1 MMWGEV
7 SRMKKAL
14 CCALFPLLLAS
25 AALAAGPGPASKVKV
40 TVFRGNVRSAPSS
53 DADVIVTAERDRVF
67 DVIKKV
73 GEWYLVALPDNKQ
86 GYLSAM
92 IVVEIGEDGKP
103 VPAPVPAVAP
113 TASQRPADQP
123 VPPASAQAAGPF
135 SKMELSLFGG
145 YASTFKMGPANYY
158 AEWYADHLTDVQES
172 TDISVPAKGGL
183 FYGGSFT
190 YFFSPNFGVQ
200 VAGGYLS
207 PSVATTSDFT
217 FSGTWDST
225 AGGASFNQSA
235 SWTGKSSLSAT
246 VISLDAVGRFGEGSL
261 AYSLFGGLTLFRCS
275 FQASGT
281 VGYGVTWEQ
290 QAGDAVYQNVDA
302 LPIPAEIPMTS
313 WTGIGFNL
321 GLGFSYQLSSGLALS
336 LEARYF
342 DGGLK
347 NLSWTFTPGSYDG
360 LFTGTIKQW
369 AATADDASF
378 IAAYTTTLP
387 VNPSFFQIT
396 GGIKILF

>member
-1 MMWGEV
+1 
-7 SRMKKAL
+7 MKKAL
-14 CCALFPLLLAS
+14 YCALVFLLLAS
-25 AALAAGPGPASKVKV
+25 AALAAGPGLASKVKV

-53 DADVIVTAERDRVF
+53 AADVILIAERDRVF

-73 GEWYLVALPDNKQ
+73 GAWYLVALPDNKQ
-86 GYLSAM
+86 GYLSET

-103 VPAPVPAVAP
+103 VPAPVPAPAP
-113 TASQRPADQP
+113 AAVPAAAQHPAAEP
-123 VPPASAQAAGPF
+123 VPPAPAPAAGPF
-135 SKMELSLFGG
+135 SKIEIGLFGG

-158 AEWYADHLTDVQES
+158 SEWYADLLTDVAEN

-183 FYGGSFT
+183 SYGGSFT
-190 YFFSPNFGVQ
+190 YFFTPNFGVQ
-200 VAGGYLS
+200 VVAGHLS
-207 PSVATTSDFT
+207 PAVATASDFT
-217 FSGTWDST
+217 FSATWDST
-225 AGGASFNQSA
+225 AGGGTFDQSA

-246 VISLDAVGRFGEGSL
+246 VFSLDAVGRFGEGSL
-261 AYSLFGGLTLFRCS
+261 TYSLFGGLTLFRCS

-290 QAGDAVYQNVDA
+290 QVGDTVSQYVDA

-313 WTGIGFNL
+313 WTGIGFNV
-321 GLGFSYQLSSGLALS
+321 GLGISYQLSSSLALS
-336 LEARYF
+336 LEARYY

-360 LFTGTIKQW
+360 MFAGTIKQL
-369 AATADDASF
+369 AVTADDVSYIAS
-378 IAAYTTTLP
+378 YTTTLP